1 MAVRTSI
8 AFDLSIGA
16 ITGQGDLTSVIA
28 GSVSAGVNN
37 ALTGSSLQKVQ
48 GSLNTAFT
56 KAYLKGA
63 NAGLARQTR
72 SFKKQY
78 QRDLAAI
85 EKQAKLYQ
93 TFKKKMQLADTSA
106 MKKRLSLERNA
117 VERDIAQRQAA
128 LDRNI
133 RQRENA
139 NEEYFGLLKKYE
151 EQAGRSF
158 SQKAGD
164 AGENFASAVSSGLTL
179 DSMDPSALVAAVGS
193 GIQSALP
200 QMAATGGKLAA
211 QGGMMGSVGSAMTA
225 LAGSA
230 ALLAGAAA
238 AIGAVVALFAAA
250 YGQTKEFN
258 KAILDGSSGL
268 DMMGASSEG
277 LASDLG
283 DIRKAAIDVTGS
295 FRIAADEVVGVLNG
309 LNKAGVTFNQMRVAF
324 GTLGD
329 AQEAYSNIAAT
340 TITQMQ
346 VFGQSVDA
354 VGSSINFMIKD
365 MGYGLESINDAFVT
379 MYSGAKLSG
388 MAASD
393 FYNSIN
399 EITGGMARMNFR
411 MEDSVEMLLAMT
423 EILGEDMAK
432 DVSSYTGKFKE
443 MGFIDR
449 MKTSMTSG
457 SAGKD
462 VLKSQADKQ
471 AVELAKSIQ
480 EAGKEFVIVS
490 QGLGSIGKDG
500 KLVMDADAMGK
511 LTGTALGAIQNEL
524 GGALGTRAGA
534 YAETARGA
542 REGASLGQR
551 SAAMANLDAGGEMAM
566 NMSSAFAVLG
576 DKDIGSMEG
585 LDRAAFEDITGVS
598 GSMFEAYQEISNRLG
613 AQIESSK
620 EGGSGAGGKATLKDI
635 ALAVSDGKMLTDS
648 DRSALIAAQ
657 ESGMSEMEKLATAQL
672 KETTS
677 ISTAIKG
684 RITSILEGMNGF
696 LEAMTMILDV
706 GDNNEETKRAKRKG
720 AAARQI
726 SELSIEDE
734 AVAAKLDSMRKSG
747 KNMEGDDAKALRAK
761 RDDIS
766 TATQALQRSQ
776 LTMEGRMTKEGGGAL
791 SRIYGTN
798 ITGRTAIKA
807 GAGEYATAQYAS
819 DDSPGEGGG
828 GRTFTGHTLDPEIFT
843 DNAAIQAIATDQ
855 NKSLIQLGDQ
865 TKLADETVKKVTDVE
880 AAIERLQASMGQTA
894 GREALATLSTKMGI
908 SEEAIFKQIKAGTF
922 EAPTGDAEDPAVQ
935 AGKYL
940 MANKKKY
947 GLKDFVYHKGQIVD
961 IDPNDRFA
969 MTKPLVND
977 GRANSGGGG
986 NTMVVN
992 VNGGN
997 PAELMRVLKQFA
1009 RARGI
1014 A

>member
-1 MAVRTSI
+1 MTVRTSI

-16 ITGQGDLTSVIA
+16 ITGQADLTNVIA
-28 GSVSAGVNN
+28 GSVSTGVNN

-48 GSLNTAFT
+48 GSLNTAFA

-63 NAGLARQTR
+63 NAGLARETR
-72 SFKKQY
+72 AFKKQY
-78 QRDLAAI
+78 QRDIAAI

-93 TFKKKMQLADTSA
+93 TYKKKMQLAGTSA
-106 MKKRLSLERNA
+106 MKKRLSLERDA
-117 VERDIAQRQAA
+117 VEREIAQRQAS

-139 NEEYFGLLKKYE
+139 NEEYFAMLKKYE

-179 DSMDPSALVAAVGS
+179 DSMDPSALVGAVSS
-193 GIQSALP
+193 GLQKALP
-200 QMAATGGKLAA
+200 SIGAMGGKLAA
-211 QGGMMGSVGSAMTA
+211 QGGAMGSIGSAMTT

-238 AIGAVVALFAAA
+238 AIGAVVAMFAMA

-258 KAILDGSSGL
+258 KAILEGSSGL
-268 DMMGASSEG
+268 DMMGVASEG

-283 DIRKAAIDVTGS
+283 DVRKAAINVTGS

-309 LNKAGVTFNQMRVAF
+309 LNKSGVTFNQMRVAF

-379 MYSGAKLSG
+379 MYAGAKLSG

-399 EITGGMARMNFR
+399 EITSGMARMNFR

-423 EILGEDMAK
+423 EILGEDMGK
-432 DVSSYTGKFKE
+432 EVSSYTGKFKE
-443 MGFIDR
+443 MGFLDR

-457 SAGKD
+457 SAGRE

-471 AVELAKSIQ
+471 AGELAKSIQ
-480 EAGKEFVIVS
+480 EAGKEFVIIS
-490 QGLGSIGKDG
+490 QGLGSMGKDG

-576 DKDIGSMEG
+576 NKDIGSMEG
-585 LDRAAFEDITGVS
+585 LDRAAFEEVTGVS
-598 GSMFEAYQEISNRLG
+598 G
-613 AQIESSK
+613 
-620 EGGSGAGGKATLKDI
+620 
-635 ALAVSDGKMLTDS
+635 
-648 DRSALIAAQ
+648 
-657 ESGMSEMEKLATAQL
+657 
-672 KETTS
+672 
-677 ISTAIKG
+677 
-684 RITSILEGMNGF
+684 
-696 LEAMTMILDV
+696 
-706 GDNNEETKRAKRKG
+706 
-720 AAARQI
+720 
-726 SELSIEDE
+726 
-734 AVAAKLDSMRKSG
+734 
-747 KNMEGDDAKALRAK
+747 
-761 RDDIS
+761 
-766 TATQALQRSQ
+766 
-776 LTMEGRMTKEGGGAL
+776 
-791 SRIYGTN
+791 
-798 ITGRTAIKA
+798 
-807 GAGEYATAQYAS
+807 
-819 DDSPGEGGG
+819 
-828 GRTFTGHTLDPEIFT
+828 
-843 DNAAIQAIATDQ
+843 
-855 NKSLIQLGDQ
+855 
-865 TKLADETVKKVTDVE
+865 
-880 AAIERLQASMGQTA
+880 
-894 GREALATLSTKMGI
+894 
-908 SEEAIFKQIKAGTF
+908 
-922 EAPTGDAEDPAVQ
+922 
-935 AGKYL
+935 
-940 MANKKKY
+940 
-947 GLKDFVYHKGQIVD
+947 
-961 IDPNDRFA
+961 
-969 MTKPLVND
+969 
-977 GRANSGGGG
+977 
-986 NTMVVN
+986 
-992 VNGGN
+992 
-997 PAELMRVLKQFA
+997 
-1009 RARGI
+1009 
-1014 A
+1014 